1 MATMKAAV
9 LTKLGD
15 VPYYGTYD
23 MPAVTDGE
31 VLVKVIATSLKQLDR
46 AIVAGTHY
54 GSPNADLLPVV
65 VGTDGVGIT
74 DNGERVYYQTTS
86 QKFGSM
92 AEYAPA
98 SFTVKI
104 PDELDSNFVAT
115 LINPTLGA
123 WLPLVWRAKMMK
135 GETVLVIGATGETG
149 KQALAAAKILGAK
162 KVIAAG
168 RMKSG
173 LMDLDADEYIDTD
186 QDESGLLKAF
196 QAVAQN
202 GVDIVVDYLWGKP
215 AELMIKAFMTKSL
228 KIDETTAERGVRYV
242 SVGALAGAEIAL
254 PSSIFRSS
262 FLTLLGSGT
271 GNFPPNHI
279 MKEIIERILQ
289 EAVSGKLTVEY
300 DAYPLSEVANIW
312 ASANKKRIVFNP

>member
-15 VPYYGTYD
+15 MPYYGTYD
-23 MPAVTDGE
+23 MPTVTDGE
-31 VLVKVIATSLKQLDR
+31 VLVKVMATSLKQLDR

-98 SFTVKI
+98 SSTVKI

-123 WLPLVWRAKMMK
+123 WLPLVWRAKMIK

-196 QAVAQN
+196 QVVAQN

-228 KIDETTAERGVRYV
+228 KIDETTAKRGVRYV

-300 DAYPLSEVANIW
+300 NAYPLSEVANIW

>member
-23 MPAVTDGE
+23 MPTATNDE

-54 GSPNADLLPVV
+54 GSPTADLLPVV

-98 SFTVKI
+98 SFAVKI
-104 PDELDSNFVAT
+104 PDKLDSNFVAT

-123 WLPLVWRAKMMK
+123 WLPLIWRAKMVK
-135 GETVLVIGATGETG
+135 GETVLVIGTTGETG

-162 KVIAAG
+162 KVIAVG

-186 QDESGLLKAF
+186 QNELSLLKAF

-228 KIDETTAERGVRYV
+228 KVDAKTAERGVRYV
-242 SVGALAGAEIAL
+242 SIGALAGAEIAL

-312 ASANKKRIVFNP
+312 ASASKKRIVFNP

>member
-1 MATMKAAV
+1 MTTMKAAI
-9 LTKLGD
+9 LTKFGEA
-15 VPYYGTYD
+15 PRYETYN
-23 MPAVTDGE
+23 MPTLADGE
-31 VLVKVIATSLKQLDR
+31 VLVEVIATSLKQLDR

-54 GSPNADLLPVV
+54 GSPKAELLPVV

-86 QKFGSM
+86 QKFGAM

-98 SFTVKI
+98 SFAVKI

-123 WLPLVWRAKMMK
+123 WLPLIWRAKMVK
-135 GETVLVIGATGETG
+135 DETVLVIGATGETG
-149 KQALAAAKILGAK
+149 KQALAAARILGAK

-168 RMKSG
+168 RLKSG
-173 LMDLDADEYIDTD
+173 LMNLKADEYIDTD
-186 QDESGLLKAF
+186 QDETSLIKAF
-196 QAVAQN
+196 QNVAQN

-215 AELMIKAFMTKSL
+215 AELMIKALMTKSL
-228 KIDETTAERGVRYV
+228 KIDEKTAERGVRYV

-254 PSSIFRSS
+254 PSSVFRSS

-271 GNFPPNHI
+271 GNFPPKNI

-289 EAVSGKLTVEY
+289 EAVSGKLTIEY
-300 DAYPLSEVANIW
+300 DAYPLSEVEDIW
-312 ASANKKRIVFNP
+312 ASNSKKRIVLNP